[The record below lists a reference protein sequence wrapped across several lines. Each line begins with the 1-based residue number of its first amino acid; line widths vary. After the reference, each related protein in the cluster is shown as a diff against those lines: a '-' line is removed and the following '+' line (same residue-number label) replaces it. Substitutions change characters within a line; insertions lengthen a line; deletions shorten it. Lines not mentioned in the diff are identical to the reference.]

1 MSSIQERAKE
11 GDRGGGGGGGKGVS
25 ELVFST
31 TESLLVRL
39 ARPYTYPLEDL
50 CSMIPGTVGGT
61 FSETKRE
68 GTEKGGKK
76 EGSITSS
83 FLSSIVQLELT
94 HPPFLLSLVPADTLG
109 PELGKG
115 AFGTVELGVDLQ
127 TGVKY
132 VRLQPAPPALPL
144 ALIRE

>member
-1 MSSIQERAKE
+1 VSSIQERAKE

-68 GTEKGGKK
+68 GTEKGGK
-76 EGSITSS
+76 EGRINHE
-83 FLSSIVQLELT
+83 LILIVHRST
-94 HPPFLLSLVPADTLG
+94 RAHPPFLLSLVPADTLG

-132 VRLQPAPPALPL
+132 VRLQRAPPAIPL
-144 ALIRE
+144 ALVRE